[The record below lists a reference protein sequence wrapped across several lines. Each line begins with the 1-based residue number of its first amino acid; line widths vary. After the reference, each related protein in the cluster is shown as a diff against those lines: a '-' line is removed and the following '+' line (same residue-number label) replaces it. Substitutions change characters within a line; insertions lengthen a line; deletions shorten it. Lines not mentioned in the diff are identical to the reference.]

1 MLESIRRCRG
11 VQWCTFLTFL
21 TGQIQ
26 GAHAG
31 LAAPD
36 TATSCS
42 AQAVKAAREAED
54 RAMSFG
60 PEGSSDAASAF
71 AEAAGQYARQ
81 EKCLVDV
88 PEKRAARVDAVEL
101 QMKMAIEAFRKDPAQ
116 RDTLSQARA
125 SGQALIA
132 EFERMYG
139 ESATARPEYEPIATQ
154 IAEIDGLLPSGG
166 DAPVDRSGAL
176 AVHDGKGAAKPRV
189 PRGLVA
195 GLAVSASVAAVAL
208 PFSVVTT
215 VISGLGRPQDTNE
228 DPTAEYERT
237 KKMSTGSLIVLG
249 AALVPTIV
257 LAVFVA
263 RARKAKTGVVA
274 RRGLGGYVLPT
285 REGVAIGMNWR
296 F

>member
-125 SGQALIA
+125 SGQTLIA

-195 GLAVSASVAAVAL
+195 GLAVSASVAAAAI
-208 PFSVVTT
+208 PFVVVTAA
-215 VISGLGRPQDTNE
+215 VSHDNIPA
-228 DPTAEYERT
+228 DPSMKTKEYRDWRAA
-237 KKMSTGSLIVLG
+237 SIASFVVFG
-249 AALVPTIV
+249 AALVPTII
-257 LAVFVA
+257 LGVFVA
-263 RARKAKTGVVA
+263 RAKKAKTGVVA
-274 RRGLGGYVLPT
+274 RRGLAGYVLPT
-285 REGVAIGMNWR
+285 REGVAVGMNWR

>member
-11 VQWCTFLTFL
+11 VQWCTFLIFL

-26 GAHAG
+26 GARAG

-36 TATSCS
+36 TAITCS

-54 RAMSFG
+54 RARSFG

-116 RDTLSQARA
+116 RDTLRQARA

-132 EFERMYG
+132 EFVRMYG

-154 IAEIDGLLPSGG
+154 VAEIDELLPSGG
-166 DAPVDRSGAL
+166 DVPGDTRGAL

-189 PRGLVA
+189 PRGLVG
-195 GLAVSASVAAVAL
+195 GLIVSASVAAVAT
-208 PFSVVTT
+208 PFVVWKAVQSFYERKRYGEESYEYEKSGRGATVASVVYG
-215 VISGLGRPQDTNE
+215 V
-228 DPTAEYERT
+228 
-237 KKMSTGSLIVLG
+237 
-249 AALVPTIV
+249 ALVPTIV
-257 LAVFVA
+257 LAVLVA

>member
-125 SGQALIA
+125 SGQTLIA

-195 GLAVSASVAAVAL
+195 GLAVSASVAAAAI
-208 PFSVVTT
+208 PFVVVTAA
-215 VISGLGRPQDTNE
+215 VSHDNIPA
-228 DPTAEYERT
+228 DPSMKTKEYRDWRAA
-237 KKMSTGSLIVLG
+237 SIASFVVFG
-249 AALVPTIV
+249 AALVPTII
-257 LAVFVA
+257 LGVFVA

-274 RRGLGGYVLPT
+274 RRGLAGYVLPT
-285 REGVAIGMNWR
+285 REGVAVGMNWR